1 MGVRDILITGVAS
14 KLPGDYGPLTDD
26 EMRRDVQ
33 RRPGSV
39 APAARVVG
47 AVQTGLRSPAGP
59 DGVLTGLPAGVV
71 TEYRFHARRRWRFDY
86 AWPGPMLALEVEG
99 GIYGRGKKCPA
110 CGRRAVA
117 GHTSIERLTTD
128 MEKYNAAALA
138 GWRVLR
144 VTPGQLADGS
154 AARLVRRALERR
166 V

>member
-1 MGVRDILITGVAS
+1 MGVRDILITGVTS

-59 DGVLTGLPAGVV
+59 DGVQTGLPAGVV

-86 AWPGPMLALEVEG
+86 AWPEQMLALEIEG
-99 GIYGRGKKCPA
+99 GVWSGGRHVRGK
-110 CGRRAVA
+110 GFL
-117 GHTSIERLTTD
+117 GD

-144 VTPGQLADGS
+144 VTPGQLVDGS